1 MSSGSRDGRAQL
13 LGELSRELR
22 QFTGLGAAYFRAAA
36 ARLGMTV
43 TDLEVIDLLEGVGPL
58 TAGQLAD
65 LTGLT
70 TGAITG
76 MLNRL
81 EKSGLVLRERDPD
94 DARRVIVRL
103 APGQEALRAIS
114 ATLDSLATAWDEV
127 VSDYDDERIAFLLE
141 ALKRGAAQT
150 REEIVRLR
158 AAPQSEE
165 GAVSAPLG
173 DLASGQLLVTGCP
186 RLILHA
192 DEQGMTELYQ
202 ASFEGT
208 APEVKTKEGAITI
221 RYPKRLLPIG
231 KRQDGAD
238 VTLSA
243 AIPWRILV
251 QGSASEIRAEL
262 SGLTLAELDVKGS
275 ANMVRLELPKP
286 TGVVPVRIAGYAS
299 EVIVQRPVGV
309 AARVHLK
316 GWVSEFIFDDQTF
329 SAVGNDVRLQSRDY
343 EAGAP
348 YYDIDLASTASMVI
362 ITAV

>member
-1 MSSGSRDGRAQL
+1 MSSGSQERRAQL
-13 LGELSRELR
+13 LGELTRELR
-22 QFTGLGAAYFRAAA
+22 QFTGLGAAFFRAAA

-43 TDLEVIDLLEGVGPL
+43 TDLEVIELLESAGPL

-103 APGQEALRAIS
+103 APGQESLRDIR
-114 ATLDSLATAWDEV
+114 ATLDSLGVAWDDV
-127 VSDYDDERIAFLLE
+127 VSDYDDERIAFLLDV
-141 ALKRGAAQT
+141 LKRGAIQT
-150 REEIVRLR
+150 REEIARMRV
-158 AAPQSEE
+158 APQGEE
-165 GAVSAPLG
+165 GGVSVPLG
-173 DLASGQLLVTGCP
+173 DVASGQLVVTGSP

-192 DEQGMTELYQ
+192 DEEGMTELYQ

-208 APEVKTKEGAITI
+208 TPEVKTKEGSVTI
-221 RYPKRLLPIG
+221 RYPKRLLPLG
-231 KRQDGAD
+231 KRQDGAK
-238 VTLSA
+238 VTLNAS
-243 AIPWRILV
+243 IPWRILV
-251 QGSASEIRAEL
+251 QGSASEIGAEL

-275 ANMVRLELPKP
+275 ANMVRLELPAP
-286 TGVVPVRIAGYAS
+286 TGTVPVRITGYAS
-299 EVIVQRPVGV
+299 EIIVQRPVGV

-329 SAVGNDVRLQSRDY
+329 SAVGNDVRVQSRDY
-343 EAGAP
+343 EATAP

-362 ITAV
+362 ITTV